1 MYNLLKKQYNIIIK
15 LSLITTLTIAFSE
28 YVNAQ
33 RGSNAKRNA
42 SSKSSK
48 IKRNRNQNSTTKTRT
63 SNIENTSK
71 EAIPDTSNITK
82 YNCETL
88 YNKCM
93 NQTCYKESNGRC
105 DCNNTSVF
113 NQADEKCKYIY
124 NACPNLADNIISMYK
139 RNAKSDCSSF
149 AISDI
154 KNTNVSIT
162 NILSNLISCMKP
174 KCKSKSNEFVGCF
187 DEDNFEKKFEVCKST
202 YTGVSDI
209 ALLKSMFKNN
219 LNEYKKK
226 YCDEIYGTIK
236 SDGECYLNIGIG
248 ASFKTISKIKEFKVG
263 DHVSCSE
270 SDFGTKLS
278 ENKSQKIRHIKEIVL
293 TGLDFVQKGLSIAS
307 KIASGKKEGHGK
319 EAEKKYLTDENGNKT
334 NQFMEVYKGSGE
346 LISTRDWN
354 DNLEIGLEGFNAL
367 AGSQHLAGAIIG
379 IDALNNQ
386 DFSYSGY
393 CYVIKGDTV
402 KELFPASDDYYY
414 KLRWGENWTSS
425 SFIKDEGGEQ

>member
-1 MYNLLKKQYNIIIK
+1 M
-15 LSLITTLTIAFSE
+15 
-28 YVNAQ
+28 
-33 RGSNAKRNA
+33 
-42 SSKSSK
+42 
-48 IKRNRNQNSTTKTRT
+48 
-63 SNIENTSK
+63 
-71 EAIPDTSNITK
+71 
-82 YNCETL
+82 
-88 YNKCM
+88 
-93 NQTCYKESNGRC
+93 
-105 DCNNTSVF
+105 
-113 NQADEKCKYIY
+113 
-124 NACPNLADNIISMYK
+124 
-139 RNAKSDCSSF
+139 
-149 AISDI
+149 
-154 KNTNVSIT
+154 
-162 NILSNLISCMKP
+162 
-174 KCKSKSNEFVGCF
+174 
-187 DEDNFEKKFEVCKST
+187 
-202 YTGVSDI
+202 
-209 ALLKSMFKNN
+209 
-219 LNEYKKK
+219 
-226 YCDEIYGTIK
+226 
-236 SDGECYLNIGIG
+236 
-248 ASFKTISKIKEFKVG
+248 
-263 DHVSCSE
+263 SCSE
-270 SDFGTKLS
+270 SDFGAKLS

-379 IDALNNQ
+379 VDALINQ